1 MATKTTT
8 KQSLRVG
15 DEAVKAKT
23 GKNWKEWFTLLNKAG
38 AKKMTHQ
45 EIVKLLN
52 SEYGVGPWWQQ
63 MVTVAYEQTSGLRQE
78 NQRPDGY
85 QISVSR
91 TLNAP
96 LGSVYKA
103 FAVENLRDEWLGE
116 KGLEVRKAAPN
127 KMLRVTW
134 KDKKTSLEV
143 YFAKKTTDKTQVV
156 VQHTK
161 IADAKAAARMKTYWT
176 RKLDRL
182 RTVLE

>member
-1 MATKTTT
+1 M
-8 KQSLRVG
+8 S
-15 DEAVKAKT
+15 DEAVQAKT
-23 GKNWKEWFTLLNKAG
+23 GKNWKQWFSALDKAG

-63 MVTVAYEQTSGLRQE
+63 MVTVAYEQASGLRQE

-91 TLNAP
+91 TLSAP
-96 LGSVYKA
+96 VGSVYQA

-116 KGLEVRKAAPN
+116 KGLVVRKATPN
-127 KMLRVTW
+127 KTLRVTW

-143 YFAKKTTDKTQVV
+143 YFAKKTADKTQVV

-161 IADAKAAARMKTYWT
+161 IGDAKAAAKLKTYWT

-182 RTVLE
+182 RTALE

>member
-1 MATKTTT
+1 MATKTT
-8 KQSLRVG
+8 QSLRVG

-23 GKNWKEWFTLLNKAG
+23 GKNWKEWFSLLNKPG
-38 AKKMTHQ
+38 GKKMTHQ

-63 MVTVAYEQTSGLRQE
+63 MVTVAYEQASGLRQE

-96 LGSVYKA
+96 VGSVYKA

-116 KGLEVRKAAPN
+116 KGLVVRKATPN
-127 KMLRVTW
+127 KTLRVTW

-143 YFAKKTTDKTQVV
+143 YFAKKTNDKTQLV

-161 IADAKAAARMKTYWT
+161 IADAKTATKLKNYWSK
-176 RKLDRL
+176 KLDRL
-182 RTVLE
+182 RTALE

>member
-1 MATKTTT
+1 MTTKTKTT
-8 KQSLRVG
+8 QSLRVG

-63 MVTVAYEQTSGLRQE
+63 MVTVAYEQASGLRQE

-91 TLNAP
+91 TLSAP
-96 LGSVYKA
+96 VGSVYQA

-116 KGLEVRKAAPN
+116 KGLVVRKATPN
-127 KMLRVTW
+127 KTLRVTW

-143 YFAKKTTDKTQVV
+143 YFAKKTADKTQVV

-161 IADAKAAARMKTYWT
+161 IADAKAAAKLKTYWT

-182 RTVLE
+182 RTALE